1 VSDTTRLVAERTPAR
16 RELGLPEDGFVFCC
30 FNNDYKI
37 TAPMFDVWM
46 RLLQQVPSSVLWLRS
61 VHPGVESNLRQE
73 AAARRVAPA
82 RVIFARRTA
91 SLAELCRAIALP
103 ISFPIRRPTMPTRRR
118 AMRCGG
124 LAAPHPLRDELRR
137 PRCREP
143 AARGRAPPAGNP

>member
-73 AAARRVAPA
+73 AAARGVAPA
-82 RVIFARRTA
+82 RVIFCSAHGIAGGALSRDRAADLFPDTPPYNAHTTA
-91 SLAELCRAIALP
+91 SDALWRACRSSPVAGRASPAALP
-103 ISFPIRRPTMPTRRR
+103 RACCTRPGSPSW
-118 AMRCGG
+118 
-124 LAAPHPLRDELRR
+124 
-137 PRCREP
+137 
-143 AARGRAPPAGNP
+143 